1 MREDR
6 YSNDLDG
13 AAGWQAYH
21 GDDHDDRPSRHELA
35 MEAEDDEDD
44 EDEDDEDDCRCSD
57 PCCPCGGMKRGAP

>member
-21 GDDHDDRPSRHELA
+21 GRHDDDRPSRHELA
-35 MEAEDDEDD
+35 MEAEEDP
-44 EDEDDEDDCRCSD
+44 EDEDTDDCRCSD
-57 PCCPCGGMKRGAP
+57 PGCPCSGPKREGAP